1 VAATDVEGTHA
12 TNSPATAAA
21 SAIRVGFIRRSL
33 APYFRVTTV
42 VLSTYFRTL
51 PFDLLTFWYALKVS
65 LTPHLQVSLPR
76 RRAIT
81 AGLLLG
87 MSLGALEATVVST
100 AMPTVIATLGGLSHY
115 SWVFSAYLL
124 TSTASV
130 PIWGRLSDLYGRRR
144 MYLLGVA
151 IFLIGSVMSGAATSM
166 FTLIAARAI
175 QGLGAGAI
183 IPMSMTIVGELYT
196 LAERARTQ
204 ALFSGIWGVASIAG
218 PLVGGYITD
227 ALSWRWVF
235 YLNVPFGFCCMAV
248 IALAYPAT
256 RTTRQVQVDWLGAA
270 LLFSGISTLLIAIG
284 GDGGSTVAWLAATVV
299 LLGGF
304 VLAQRR
310 AVEPILPLSLVRLP
324 VISRTIV
331 VVFLVGIAMFGAIA
345 FIPLFVQSVQGGTA
359 TQAGQVLT
367 PLFLGWVVM
376 SIVAARVTVRLGY
389 RVSAITGSILMT
401 TGFLGLSLL
410 DSHSPRTLLLAS
422 CTILGA
428 GMGMQMLSLL
438 LAVQHAVDRSQLGLA
453 TSLNQFSRSIG
464 AALGVSAMGA
474 ILARGLAGTTLP
486 GGAEAALVSGAIALS
501 GPLRDQFAAALHR
514 VFVAG
519 TVVSGAGLVATM
531 FLPLVHFSH
540 GVPAAAGE
548 QMIEAEMT
556 NLQPEDEPIAMNE

>member
-1 VAATDVEGTHA
+1 
-12 TNSPATAAA
+12 
-21 SAIRVGFIRRSL
+21 
-33 APYFRVTTV
+33 
-42 VLSTYFRTL
+42 
-51 PFDLLTFWYALKVS
+51 
-65 LTPHLQVSLPR
+65 
-76 RRAIT
+76 
-81 AGLLLG
+81 

-100 AMPTVIATLGGLSHY
+100 AMPTVIATLGGLAHY

-166 FTLIAARAI
+166 FTLIVARAI

-183 IPMSMTIVGELYT
+183 IPLSMTIVGELYT
-196 LAERARTQ
+196 LGERARTQ
-204 ALFSGIWGVASIAG
+204 ALFSGVWGVASIAG

-248 IALAYPAT
+248 LALAYPAT
-256 RTTRQVQVDWLGAA
+256 RTIRQVQVDWLGAA

-284 GDGGSTVAWLAATVV
+284 GDAGSSAAWLVATVV

-304 VLAQRR
+304 ALAQQR
-310 AVEPILPLSLVRLP
+310 AAEPILPLSLVRLP
-324 VISRTIV
+324 VISRTLV

-359 TQAGQVLT
+359 TQAGQAVT

-376 SIVAARVTVRLGY
+376 SIVGARMTVRLGY
-389 RVSAITGSILMT
+389 RVSAVAGSILMT
-401 TGFLGLSLL
+401 AGFIGLSLL
-410 DSHSPRTLLLAS
+410 DSHSPRTLLIAS
-422 CTILGA
+422 CTMLGA
-428 GMGMQMLSLL
+428 GMGTQMLSLL

-474 ILARGLAGTTLP
+474 ILARGLVGMALP
-486 GGAEAALVSGAIALS
+486 GGAESALASGAIALT
-501 GPLRDQFAAALHR
+501 GPMRDQFAAALHR

-519 TVVSGAGLVATM
+519 SLVSGAGLLATL
-531 FLPLVHFSH
+531 FLPPVHFSQ
-540 GVPAAAGE
+540 GVPSSAGE

-556 NLQPEDEPIAMNE
+556 NLQPDDEPIAINE

>member
-1 VAATDVEGTHA
+1 M
-12 TNSPATAAA
+12 
-21 SAIRVGFIRRSL
+21 SL
-33 APYFRVTTV
+33 I
-42 VLSTYFRTL
+42 
-51 PFDLLTFWYALKVS
+51 
-65 LTPHLQVSLPR
+65 PHLQVSLPR

-100 AMPTVIATLGGLSHY
+100 AMPTVIATLGGLAHY

-166 FTLIAARAI
+166 FTLIVARAI

-183 IPMSMTIVGELYT
+183 IPLSMTIVGELYT
-196 LAERARTQ
+196 LGERARTQ
-204 ALFSGIWGVASIAG
+204 ALFSGVWGVASIAG

-248 IALAYPAT
+248 LALAYPAT
-256 RTTRQVQVDWLGAA
+256 RTIRQVQVDWLGAA

-284 GDGGSTVAWLAATVV
+284 GDAGSSAAWLVATVV

-304 VLAQRR
+304 ALAQQR
-310 AVEPILPLSLVRLP
+310 AAEPILPLSLVRLP
-324 VISRTIV
+324 VISRTLV

-359 TQAGQVLT
+359 TQAGQAVT

-376 SIVAARVTVRLGY
+376 SIVGARMTVRLGY
-389 RVSAITGSILMT
+389 RVSAVAGSILMT
-401 TGFLGLSLL
+401 AGFIGLSLL
-410 DSHSPRTLLLAS
+410 DSHSPRTLLVAS
-422 CTILGA
+422 CTMLGA
-428 GMGMQMLSLL
+428 GMGTQMLSLL

-474 ILARGLAGTTLP
+474 ILARGLVGMALP
-486 GGAEAALVSGAIALS
+486 GGAESALASGAIALT
-501 GPLRDQFAAALHR
+501 GPMRDQFAAALHR

-519 TVVSGAGLVATM
+519 SLVSGAGLLATL
-531 FLPLVHFSH
+531 FLPPVHFSQ
-540 GVPAAAGE
+540 GVPSSAGE

-556 NLQPEDEPIAMNE
+556 NLQPDDEPIAINE